1 MSGYDIQITKTAV
14 KDINQLSAKLKQKLK
29 DILINVV
36 ANDPYEGKKLLGDL
50 EGNYSIRLTHKDRIV
65 YSIDEK
71 NKIVYIKRAK
81 THYGE

>member
-14 KDINQLSAKLKQKLK
+14 KDVNQLSAKLKQKLK

-36 ANDPYEGKKLLGDL
+36 ANNPYEGKKLLGDL

-71 NKIVYIKRAK
+71 NKIIYIKRAK

>member
-14 KDINQLSAKLKQKLK
+14 KDISQLSAKIKQKLK

-36 ANDPYEGKKLLGDL
+36 SNSPYEGKKLLGDL